1 MRLSVLLISAAMA
14 SPAMAAVPEPEGP
27 QPVEEKEAVLYG
39 GLALN
44 RVSADFTN
52 LSEGLNLNVAAGA
65 HLPWLTWL
73 SGEVEFSFTV
83 APGNNNHGGTTSS
96 TTPCTIPPST
106 LDPDGTPDGCGTEVV
121 TATPGATT
129 SRNDLQMTNLGA
141 FLVLRTPGRV
151 YGMGRAGYRYVNTSI
166 DEIQDDDEFG
176 PAYGFGAGYRWRAG
190 LSKFELTFTQYS
202 EHLQYLGIGVVY
214 GFGGSAEDNRQ
225 P

>member
-27 QPVEEKEAVLYG
+27 QPVEEKDAVLYG
-39 GLALN
+39 GLALS
-44 RVSADFTN
+44 RVSADFSN
-52 LSEGLNLNVAAGA
+52 LSDAYNMNIAAGG

-73 SGEVEFSFTV
+73 SGEAEFSFTIV
-83 APGNNNHGGTTSS
+83 PGNNNHDGTSS
-96 TTPCTIPPST
+96 TITPCTVPPSM

-121 TATPGATT
+121 TAVPGATA

-151 YGMGRAGYRYVNTSI
+151 YGVGRVGYRYLNTSI
-166 DEIQDDDEFG
+166 AEVEDDDEYG

-190 LSKFELTFTQYS
+190 LSKFELMYTRYS
-202 EHLQYLGIGVVY
+202 EHLEYLGLGVVY
-214 GFGGSAEDNRQ
+214 GFGGSADDNRQ